1 MTHGTRLAFVRSHH
15 QLAYDAAMQVPCQV
29 QVMVSAYAAKCR
41 YSGGVVRPSLLTSC
55 IAWGAQIELDSMHR
69 RPRSNLTEGRCI
81 VDQGYS
87 EATGRPKVD
96 AMSTQ
101 VKPVDSAP
109 TQRRRRPTTPR

>member
-1 MTHGTRLAFVRSHH
+1 MTHGTLLAFVRSLH
-15 QLAYDAAMQVPCQV
+15 QLAYDAAMQVLASRI
-29 QVMVSAYAAKCR
+29 VSAYAAAR
-41 YSGGVVRPSLLTSC
+41 LGYEGGVLRPSLLASC